1 MLHKYSAIAIALFGL
16 GIQNASAGNEQ
27 AQRMIQGGSSVG
39 GPALPAALTYKPE
52 LAGHDQARA
61 LLAPVFVS
69 AGYIGASTT
78 VAVDGHEQARRMI
91 VKQ

>member
-1 MLHKYSAIAIALFGL
+1 MLNRYSAIAIALFGL
-16 GIQNASAGNEQ
+16 SIQNVSAGNEQ
-27 AQRMIQGGSSVG
+27 AQRMIQPTFSAWGT
-39 GPALPAALTYKPE
+39 PLPAALTYKPE

-69 AGYIGASTT
+69 GGYVGTSTS
-78 VAVDGHEQARRMI
+78 VAVDGHEQARQMI

>member
-1 MLHKYSAIAIALFGL
+1 MLHRYSAIALALFGL
-16 GIQNASAGNEQ
+16 GIQNASADNEQ
-27 AQRMIQGGSSVG
+27 AQRMILGGGSV
-39 GPALPAALTYKPE
+39 AETTLPAALTYKPE

-69 AGYIGASTT
+69 GAYVGASNT

-91 VKQ
+91 VK